1 MSNTLLTIDMITN
14 KALAILHNN
23 LAFARNV
30 NRQYDSSF
38 AREGAKIGSTLRVRL
53 PNKYTVTT
61 GTAMSAQNTVETST
75 TITLATQKHVDMDF
89 TSAELTLSIDD
100 FGERI
105 LAPAMAVL
113 ASAID
118 ADGLALYKDVYQSV
132 GTPGTTPSTALV
144 MLQAQQKMN
153 EMATPMDGRR
163 NLVINPAANAA
174 LVDGMK
180 GLFNPG
186 GVLDSQFRRGA
197 LANNILDYNEIAMDQ
212 NVGMHTEGANR
223 LTTPIVATTSTS
235 GDTTLAISGTGTW
248 NAKKGDVFTIA
259 DVYAVNPENFTST
272 GSLQQFVV
280 TADINITTSGTIAV
294 SPAIISS
301 GAYQTVN
308 SLPAANAALTIMG
321 SASGVYA
328 QNLAFHEDAFT
339 LVTADLQLP
348 PGNMASRKVMDGI
361 SMRIWRQGDIFN
373 DMVPTRVDVLYGWK
387 TLRPS
392 MACRI
397 WG

>member
-1 MSNTLLTIDMITN
+1 M
-14 KALAILHNN
+14 
-23 LAFARNV
+23 
-30 NRQYDSSF
+30 
-38 AREGAKIGSTLRVRL
+38 
-53 PNKYTVTT
+53 VT
-61 GTAMSAQNTVETST
+61 A
-75 TITLATQKHVDMDF
+75 
-89 TSAELTLSIDD
+89 SID
-100 FGERI
+100 
-105 LAPAMAVL
+105 
-113 ASAID
+113 
-118 ADGLALYKDVYQSV
+118 
-132 GTPGTTPSTALV
+132 
-144 MLQAQQKMN
+144 
-153 EMATPMDGRR
+153 
-163 NLVINPAANAA
+163 
-174 LVDGMK
+174 
-180 GLFNPG
+180 
-186 GVLDSQFRRGA
+186 
-197 LANNILDYNEIAMDQ
+197 
-212 NVGMHTEGANR
+212 
-223 LTTPIVATTSTS
+223 
-235 GDTTLAISGTGTW
+235 
-248 NAKKGDVFTIA
+248 
-259 DVYAVNPENFTST
+259 
-272 GSLQQFVV
+272 
-280 TADINITTSGTIAV
+280 ITTSGTLAV